1 MTVVGM
7 VEVAAVAAMKEEE
20 EQEQE
25 EEQEEV
31 VGLFTH
37 PSIAISYNKH
47 DITATGTIYV
57 LCTTWPLISD
67 YSVMTV

>member
-1 MTVVGM
+1 MTVVGV
-7 VEVAAVAAMKEEE
+7 VEVAAVAAMKEQEE
-20 EQEQE
+20 EE

>member
-1 MTVVGM
+1 MTVVGV
-7 VEVAAVAAMKEEE
+7 VEVAAVAAMKE
-20 EQEQE
+20 QEE

>member
-1 MTVVGM
+1 MTVVGV
-7 VEVAAVAAMKEEE
+7 VEVAAVAAMKEQEE
-20 EQEQE
+20 EE

-37 PSIAISYNKH
+37 PSIAISYIKH

-57 LCTTWPLISD
+57 SCTTWPLISD